1 MRLLVVGGTKFL
13 GRAVVE
19 AALGRGH
26 EVALFNRGRT
36 NPDLF
41 PEADRILGDRD
52 GDLSSLSGRRFD
64 AIIDTSGYVPRL
76 VRASSE
82 ALAASG
88 LYLFVSSISV
98 YADLSVGPNESSPT
112 AGLGEHSADELRED
126 YANYGALKALCE
138 EEVRTV
144 FGPRTLIVRPGLIVG
159 PHDPTGRFTY
169 WPHRIARGGDVVVP
183 APANRK
189 VQFVDVRDLAAW
201 MVDLAER
208 GEGGTYNAV
217 QPGTPWNDLAETC
230 RAVAGSD
237 ARFAWL
243 PGAFLVEQG
252 VGQWMEL
259 PMWIEEADMAGP
271 HQADVSRAVEAGLT
285 FRPLEETVAGTLA
298 AAQLTETAGLR
309 PEREGALLAAWKEAA

>member
-1 MRLLVVGGTKFL
+1 MRLLIVGGTKFV

-64 AIIDTSGYVPRL
+64 AIIDTSGYVPRV

-82 ALAASG
+82 ALADSG

-201 MVDLAER
+201 MVALAER

-217 QPGTPWNDLAETC
+217 QPGTPWGDLAETC
-230 RAVAGSD
+230 RAVTGSD

-259 PMWIEEADMAGP
+259 PMWIEEADMAGL